1 MSVKRDVTFS
11 VEPWEFKSPFRIT
24 GYTFATAQL
33 LHVVI
38 RQNGAAGSGEAAGI
52 YYLGETGESMLA
64 QVAAVKSALEQGTG
78 RSELRSLLP
87 PGGARNAI
95 DCALWDLQ
103 AKLEHKSIW
112 ELTGIQP
119 GQVQSVHTIGLGTP
133 EEMARTARTLDTS
146 IIKVKLDAEMPVE
159 RIAAVRAARPDAE
172 IVVDVNQGWTFPQL
186 VELAPKFRDL
196 RVAMIEQPLPRG
208 ADEALEK
215 YRSPVPLCA
224 DESCLNINE
233 FEQAARRYQMINIK
247 LDKAGG
253 LTEALEL
260 AGLALSRGIG
270 LMVGNMMGTSLAMAP
285 GFVLA
290 QLCQYVDLDG
300 ALFLKADREHP
311 MSYTGGVVSPPSTE
325 LWG

>member
-1 MSVKRDVTFS
+1 
-11 VEPWEFKSPFRIT
+11 
-24 GYTFATAQL
+24 
-33 LHVVI
+33 
-38 RQNGAAGSGEAAGI
+38 
-52 YYLGETGESMLA
+52 
-64 QVAAVKSALEQGTG
+64 
-78 RSELRSLLP
+78 
-87 PGGARNAI
+87 
-95 DCALWDLQ
+95 LQ

>member
-1 MSVKRDVTFS
+1 MSLKREVSFS

-33 LHVVI
+33 MHVVI
-38 RQNGAAGSGEAAGI
+38 SQNGAAGSGEAAGI

-64 QVAAVKSALEQGTG
+64 QVATVRHALEQGAG

-95 DCALWDLQ
+95 DCALWDLE

-112 ELTGIQP
+112 DLTGIQP
-119 GQVQSVHTIGLGTP
+119 AQVRSVHTIGIGTP
-133 EEMARTARTLDTS
+133 AEMARTAKSLDAS
-146 IIKVKLDAEMPVE
+146 IIKVKLDAETPLE
-159 RIAAVRAARPDAE
+159 RISAVRAARPDAE
-172 IVVDVNQGWTFPQL
+172 IVVDVNQGWSFQQL
-186 VELAPKFRDL
+186 VDLAPKFKEL
-196 RVAMIEQPLPRG
+196 GVSMIEQPLPRG
-208 ADEALEK
+208 GDAALEDYK
-215 YRSPVPLCA
+215 SPVPLCA
-224 DESCLNINE
+224 DESCLNVSE

-247 LDKAGG
+247 LDKTGG

-285 GFVLA
+285 GFVIA

-300 ALFLKADREHP
+300 PLFLKEDRENP
-311 MSYTGGVVSPPSTE
+311 ISYTGGVVSPPRPA